1 MLVHQR
7 FSNTGDPGSALLAQA
22 VRSSKLAVQTSG
34 QWRDPGTTSPV
45 PYIIYA
51 ATVWK
56 NWIEL
61 NRRCS
66 AHCGSRESIDV
77 FDITTIILLA
87 LAVFIF
93 VRLRS
98 VLGQRTGRERPPY
111 DPYSAPDPVRNAAND
126 KVIPLPPRTAE
137 AAKPVIEAKEPVDR
151 YAGIA
156 PAGSAVARGLD
167 AIAAVDKSFDA
178 KHFITGAR
186 SAYEMIVTAY
196 AEGDRRALRDLLA
209 REVFDGFDAVI
220 REREGRGETAETR
233 FVSIDVA
240 EITAA
245 ELRGKTAQITLRF
258 VSQLVSATRD
268 RSGNVIDGSADKVTS
283 VTDVWTFARDAT
295 SRDPN
300 WKLVATE
307 AGG

>member
-1 MLVHQR
+1 M
-7 FSNTGDPGSALLAQA
+7 
-22 VRSSKLAVQTSG
+22 
-34 QWRDPGTTSPV
+34 
-45 PYIIYA
+45 
-51 ATVWK
+51 
-56 NWIEL
+56 
-61 NRRCS
+61 
-66 AHCGSRESIDV
+66 
-77 FDITTIILLA
+77 FDIYTIIFLA

-93 VRLRS
+93 LRLRS

-137 AAKPVIEAKEPVDR
+137 PAKSVEAKEPVDR

-167 AIAAVDKSFDA
+167 AIAAVDKTFDA
-178 KHFITGAR
+178 KHFIAGAR

>member
-1 MLVHQR
+1 M
-7 FSNTGDPGSALLAQA
+7 
-22 VRSSKLAVQTSG
+22 
-34 QWRDPGTTSPV
+34 
-45 PYIIYA
+45 
-51 ATVWK
+51 
-56 NWIEL
+56 
-61 NRRCS
+61 
-66 AHCGSRESIDV
+66 
-77 FDITTIILLA
+77 FDIYTIIFLA

-93 VRLRS
+93 LRLRS

-137 AAKPVIEAKEPVDR
+137 PAKPVEVKESADR

-167 AIAAVDKSFDA
+167 AIAAVDKGFDA
-178 KHFITGAR
+178 KHFIVGAR

-196 AEGDRRALRDLLA
+196 AEGDRRALKDLLA
-209 REVFDGFDAVI
+209 KEVFEGFDAVI

-245 ELRGKTAQITLRF
+245 EFRGKTAQITLRF

-268 RSGNVIDGSADKVTS
+268 RNGNVIDGSARQGDQRHRCL
-283 VTDVWTFARDAT
+283 DFRPRRDLAR
-295 SRDPN
+295 SQ
-300 WKLVATE
+300 LE
-307 AGG
+307 AGRDRSRRLTGKPDRCARRCEVFCSPCWRRS